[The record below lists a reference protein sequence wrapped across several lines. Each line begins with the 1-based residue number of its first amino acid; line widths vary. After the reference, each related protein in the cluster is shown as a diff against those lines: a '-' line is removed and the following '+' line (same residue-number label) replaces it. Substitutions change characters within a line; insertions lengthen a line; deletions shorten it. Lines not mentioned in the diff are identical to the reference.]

1 MSGSIG
7 FDEMGEIVST
17 LQDMEG
23 VNKVENTACP
33 KKSVPKIKKKEA
45 FFLKSYCKGMKA
57 IVC

>member
-23 VNKVENTACP
+23 VNKVENTGCP
-33 KKSVPKIKKKEA
+33 KKSVPPPKKRR
-45 FFLKSYCKGMKA
+45 FS
-57 IVC
+57 

>member
-23 VNKVENTACP
+23 VNKVENIGCP
-33 KKSVPKIKKKEA
+33 KKSVSQIQKKKR
-45 FFLKSYCKGMKA
+45 FS
-57 IVC
+57 

>member
-23 VNKVENTACP
+23 VNKVENTGCL
-33 KKSVPKIKKKEA
+33 KKSVPQIKKRSV
-45 FFLKSYCKGMKA
+45 FLNKLLGNESNCL
-57 IVC
+57 